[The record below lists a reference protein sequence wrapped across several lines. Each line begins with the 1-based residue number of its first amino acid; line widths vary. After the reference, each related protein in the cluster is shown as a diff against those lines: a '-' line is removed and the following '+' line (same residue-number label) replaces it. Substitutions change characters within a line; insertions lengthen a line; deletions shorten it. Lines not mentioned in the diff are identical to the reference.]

1 MRGGKAAKDILLPA
15 VNCAMEEDCI
25 APAGATRNNHHYDQ
39 SIFTML
45 AYHKGYKCQP
55 MQMFCNPFMW

>member
-1 MRGGKAAKDILLPA
+1 MKLSLEAGPP
-15 VNCAMEEDCI
+15 VCI